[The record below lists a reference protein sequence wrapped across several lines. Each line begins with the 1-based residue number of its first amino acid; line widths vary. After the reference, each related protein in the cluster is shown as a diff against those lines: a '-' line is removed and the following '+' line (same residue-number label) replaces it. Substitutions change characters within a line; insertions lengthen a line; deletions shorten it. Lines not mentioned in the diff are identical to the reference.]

1 MRIENEKKN
10 MQRMQVTIAA
20 SWATYR
26 RMRKEGVIS
35 DVPLK
40 LTPMRKE
47 DQLVKYGDENGLIFA
62 PTCHPSNNGIEK
74 CFDSCR
80 NKLCS
85 HKTDNVPLNHVGQ
98 YVIFPSRWWHRGY
111 YEIRSE
117 KMYYTAQLFCVAA
130 QDPESWCNQTR
141 KQNRNMKI
149 GRIPE
154 MQMHDV
160 SRDITQNWDETYS
173 ETKFPPSKAFDGEI
187 DRGTNRHLKGKT
199 FREIP
204 HMYGLVKYYESLYRH
219 LQIDSVWLIK
229 KTRNNGG
236 FQGWHRDFYLKTDII
251 ATIVVNVGVREVT
264 TYNHVS

>member
-10 MQRMQVTIAA
+10 MQRMQATIAA

-62 PTCHPSNNGIEK
+62 PTCHPSNDGIEK

-149 GRIPE
+149 GRIPKCRC
-154 MQMHDV
+154 MMYLGTLH
-160 SRDITQNWDETYS
+160 
-173 ETKFPPSKAFDGEI
+173 KF
-187 DRGTNRHLKGKT
+187 GTRHTRRLS
-199 FREIP
+199 F
-204 HMYGLVKYYESLYRH
+204 H
-219 LQIDSVWLIK
+219 LQRHSTGRLIEA
-229 KTRNNGG
+229 
-236 FQGWHRDFYLKTDII
+236 QTDI
-251 ATIVVNVGVREVT
+251 
-264 TYNHVS
+264 

>member
-1 MRIENEKKN
+1 MRIENEKKK
-10 MQRMQVTIAA
+10 MQRMQATIAA

-62 PTCHPSNNGIEK
+62 PTCHPSNDGIEK

-160 SRDITQNWDETYS
+160 SRDITINESVCVFICFSHNDES
-173 ETKFPPSKAFDGEI
+173 
-187 DRGTNRHLKGKT
+187 
-199 FREIP
+199 
-204 HMYGLVKYYESLYRH
+204 
-219 LQIDSVWLIK
+219 
-229 KTRNNGG
+229 
-236 FQGWHRDFYLKTDII
+236 
-251 ATIVVNVGVREVT
+251 
-264 TYNHVS
+264 